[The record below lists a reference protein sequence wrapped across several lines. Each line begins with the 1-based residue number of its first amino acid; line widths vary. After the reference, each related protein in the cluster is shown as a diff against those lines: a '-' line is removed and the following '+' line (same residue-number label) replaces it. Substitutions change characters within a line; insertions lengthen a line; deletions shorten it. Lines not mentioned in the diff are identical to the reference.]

1 MSVQGKGFEV
11 VLASPPEYEE
21 LTAEIFFD
29 GKFVALVNQ
38 ERGLDQLELEIP
50 STDTA
55 EKYLAR
61 KVKLRGFLE
70 AVKTAEDRLRGKIQ

>member
-1 MSVQGKGFEV
+1 MSVQSKGFEV

-50 STDTA
+50 SRDTA

-61 KVKLRGFLE
+61 KVKLSGFLE